1 MAKRKRTNNVLQNI
15 TQKTKDRATLKP
27 EVSACNP
34 EGLTVPAPL
43 VTSVMLLLND
53 NIQYKVQ
60 SCSTNYVLVLVIIH
74 TDVRVYNCECGWNT
88 IKLHHVS
95 YIEIN

>member
-27 EVSACNP
+27 EVSACDP

-43 VTSVMLLLND
+43 VS
-53 NIQYKVQ
+53 IQGAILQY
-60 SCSTNYVLVLVIIH
+60 
-74 TDVRVYNCECGWNT
+74 
-88 IKLHHVS
+88 
-95 YIEIN
+95 